1 MKVYFTCSLWKRK
14 LLGIV
19 SVGFDELGQLLIIY
33 FGFVRYLRK
42 NTMRQC
48 IEFKEGYVS
57 VRWEVLCNILIDFGI
72 PMKW

>member
-1 MKVYFTCSLWKRK
+1 M
-14 LLGIV
+14 
-19 SVGFDELGQLLIIY
+19 GFDELGQLLIIY
-33 FGFVRYLRK
+33 FGFVRYLK
-42 NTMRQC
+42 EKKGNTIRQC